1 MKIKIKHLARIEGHA
16 GFIGY
21 LLGGD
26 VRGAKIEVSE
36 GARLIEGILVG
47 RHFSEAPIITARIC
61 GICPVIHN
69 ITSIKAI
76 EDAFGIKV
84 KPEIE
89 LLRKL
94 MLLAQWIHSH
104 TLHLFFLSLPDF
116 LNYSADLSHLK
127 KYPKQTQWAL
137 NIREFGNKVIEV
149 VGGRAIHPIATE
161 VGGFKKYPTKLELET
176 LYRQSAKVLSEAVEL
191 ANFFK
196 KLKYPEFKRPTT
208 FISLRDTKEYAIY
221 NGKIKVN
228 QNSKA
233 KIQDPRIFF
242 RLLKEANE
250 KGEVVKNVKYDQQ
263 IYMVG
268 ALARINNNASQLNKE
283 ARKILGQFVWA
294 HSPPAG
300 GRSPRGG
307 GGLFA
312 CNTFYN
318 VLAQVVEV
326 VHGVEE
332 CQKLLKTLMRTRFDV
347 DKNTK
352 IKIRAG
358 AGLAACEAPRG
369 TLYHRY
375 EIDKDGLIKKCNII
389 TPTAQFLNNIEEDLK
404 IWLPQIKKLS
414 AKERENKIK
423 MLIRAYDPCIT
434 CATH

>member
-1 MKIKIKHLARIEGHA
+1 MRIRIKHLARIEGHA
-16 GFIGY
+16 GFIGH
-21 LLGGD
+21 LLNGD
-26 VRGAKIEVSE
+26 VKRAKIEVSE

-94 MLLAQWIHSH
+94 MLVAQWIHSH

-116 LNYSADLSHLK
+116 LNYSSDLSHLK
-127 KYPKQTQWAL
+127 KYSRQTQWAL

-161 VGGFKKYPTKLELET
+161 VGGFKKYPAKSELET
-176 LYRQSAKVLSEAVEL
+176 LYRQSAKVLSEAVKL

-208 FISLRDTKEYAIY
+208 FVSLHNTRDYAIY
-221 NGKIKVN
+221 DGKIKVN
-228 QNSKA
+228 PPTPSLEQHSA
-233 KIQDPRIFF
+233 SSIRDPEMFF
-242 RLLKEANE
+242 RLLRESHE
-250 KGEVVKNVKYDQQ
+250 KGEVVKKVKYGQQ
-263 IYMVG
+263 VYMVG
-268 ALARINNNASQLNKE
+268 ALARVNNNVVWLNKE
-283 ARKILGQFVWA
+283 AKKVL
-294 HSPPAG
+294 
-300 GRSPRGG
+300 RGHTNM
-307 GGLFA
+307 A

-318 VLAQVVEV
+318 VLAQAVEV

-332 CQKLLKTLMRTRFDV
+332 CQKLLRALMRMRFDA

-358 AGLAACEAPRG
+358 VGLATCEAPRG
-369 TLYHRY
+369 TLYHYY
-375 EIDKDGLIKKCNII
+375 EIDKNGLIKKCNII
-389 TPTAQFLNNIEEDLK
+389 PPTAQFLNNIEEDLK